1 MNNADDE
8 FGKRVLASLKSTPPL
23 GPKEA
28 AEEKA
33 KFLLLGENLRQ
44 GIIPGTS
51 RPDIQQD
58 NRLSTAFL
66 RRRPTPIFKFI
77 FATLMALIV
86 LVGSSLTVYAS
97 QASLPGDALYPL
109 KAVSEDIRL
118 YITRSPQAKLDIT
131 LEYTNRRVDEITEVV
146 ATGKSLHS
154 QASDRFDVELDSAL
168 RLAAQMED
176 AQMQIALREIKSH
189 AQSQGMTIEELI
201 NQLPMQSDPAIVHF
215 QERLREQVTLSAIGE
230 NDPQSFRTEIRE
242 RQQRRSETHQPKPAE
257 DENSST
263 PDGGSTTPQPT
274 KPDEQHDNGNGQ
286 PSQAPGNDG
295 SNPGQGNHNPGNG
308 NHGNNPSHTPKP

>member
-8 FGKRVLASLKSTPPL
+8 FGKRVFASLQPTPPL
-23 GPKEA
+23 NPKEA

-44 GIIPGTS
+44 GIIPGS
-51 RPDIQQD
+51 SEPAIQQD
-58 NRLSTAFL
+58 NGLSTAFL
-66 RRRPTPIFKFI
+66 RRRPTPIFKFMV
-77 FATLMALIV
+77 ATWMALIV

-97 QASLPGDALYPL
+97 QASLPGDALYPI

-118 YITRSPQAKLDIT
+118 SITRSPQAKLDIT
-131 LEYTNRRVDEITEVV
+131 LNFTNRRMDEITHLLEMGNPIP
-146 ATGKSLHS
+146 A
-154 QASDRFDVELDSAL
+154 QASDRFQGELESSL
-168 RLAAQMED
+168 QLAAQMED
-176 AQMQIALREIKSH
+176 KQMQGALSEIKSH
-189 AQSQGMTIEELI
+189 AESQGMTIDELI
-201 NQLPMQSDPAIVHF
+201 NQLPEQAEPAIMHI

-230 NDPQSFRTEIRE
+230 NDPQTYRIKIRE
-242 RQQRRSETHQPKPAE
+242 RQQRRSETHQPKPVD

-263 PDGGSTTPQPT
+263 PDGSSTTPEPT
-274 KPDEQHDNGNGQ
+274 KAEEQHDNGNGN

>member
-8 FGKRVLASLKSTPPL
+8 FGKRVLASLKPTPPL
-23 GPKEA
+23 GLKEA

-44 GIIPGTS
+44 GIIPGSSEPT
-51 RPDIQQD
+51 IQQG
-58 NRLSTAFL
+58 NGLSTVFL
-66 RRRPTPIFKFI
+66 RKQPTPIIKFMV
-77 FATLMALIV
+77 ATMMALIV

-118 YITRSPQAKLDIT
+118 SITRSPQAKLDIT
-131 LEYTNRRVDEITEVV
+131 LEYTNRRVNEISEAV
-146 ATGKSLHS
+146 ATGKPLQS
-154 QASDRFDVELDSAL
+154 QASDRFGDELDSAL
-168 RLAAQMED
+168 QLAAQMED
-176 AQMQIALREIKSH
+176 KQMQRALAEIKGH
-189 AQSQGMTIEELI
+189 AESQGMTIEDLI
-201 NQLPMQSDPAIVHF
+201 NQLPKQAEPAIMQL

-230 NDPQSFRTEIRE
+230 NDPQTYRIKIRE
-242 RQQRRSETHQPKPAE
+242 RQQRHSETHQPKPV
-257 DENSST
+257 DDKKSST
-263 PDGGSTTPQPT
+263 PDGVSTTPEPT
-274 KPDEQHDNGNGQ
+274 KAKEQPDNGN

-295 SNPGQGNHNPGNG
+295 SNPGQNNPNPGNG